1 LEKKPVI
8 VIVRNFGQL
17 GNRLWLAAHLIAAA
31 REYGVTLVNPS
42 FAEYAKYFPST
53 ATDLWCRHPLTD
65 SGESS
70 TSKPPSDALRR
81 ATYKSIYLSGK
92 ALWYSQRL
100 GVPVPM
106 IRLGKEES
114 CDLGSEE
121 FKRRAQTSTAL
132 LVSGWQFRSVTL
144 LEKHSQ
150 AIREHF
156 EIIPEHR
163 SRVTTL
169 LDRVRQQADYV
180 VGVHIRHGDYAKFEN
195 GRYFFTV
202 SQYVAAMHRV
212 QQQLRDRKVAFLV
225 CGNAKLD
232 RHDFGELNVHFGT
245 GHLIEDMYAF
255 AETDLLIGPPSTYT
269 GWASFFG
276 QTPLQI
282 LETAEQRMDVSWV
295 TSKQDRAAA

>member
-1 LEKKPVI
+1 
-8 VIVRNFGQL
+8 
-17 GNRLWLAAHLIAAA
+17 LIAAA

-53 ATDLWCRHPLTD
+53 ATDLWCRYPATD
-65 SGESS
+65 SPELL
-70 TSKPPSDALRR
+70 TSKTPSDRLRR

-92 ALWYSQRL
+92 ALWYSRRL
-100 GVPVPM
+100 GLPIPM

-121 FKRRAQTSTAL
+121 FRRRAQASTAL
-132 LVSGWQFRSVTL
+132 LVSGWQFRSGTL
-144 LEKHSQ
+144 LEKHSH

-156 EIIPEHR
+156 EILPEHR
-163 SRVTTL
+163 SRVATL
-169 LDRVRQQADYV
+169 IQSVRQKADFV
-180 VGVHIRHGDYAKFEN
+180 VGVHIRHGDYANFEN

-202 SQYVAAMHRV
+202 QQYVAAMRRV
-212 QQQLRDRKVAFLV
+212 QQQLGGRKVAFLV

-232 RHDFGELNVHFGT
+232 RRDFGELNVHFGT

-276 QTPLQI
+276 QTPLQY
-282 LETAEQRMDVSWV
+282 LETADQKIDVSAAIC
-295 TSKQDRAAA
+295 KQDRAAA

>member
-1 LEKKPVI
+1 VI

-42 FAEYAKYFPST
+42 FAEYAKYFRST
-53 ATDLWCRHPLTD
+53 ATDLWCRYPLTD
-65 SGESS
+65 SPELS
-70 TSKPPSDALRR
+70 TSKTPSDVLRR

-92 ALWYSQRL
+92 ALWYSRRI
-100 GVPVPM
+100 GVPVSM
-106 IRLGKEES
+106 IRLGNEES

-121 FKRRAQTSTAL
+121 FKRWAQTSTAL
-132 LVSGWQFRSVTL
+132 LVSGWQFRSETL
-144 LEKHSQ
+144 LEKHSR

-156 EIIPEHR
+156 EILPEHR

-169 LDRVRQQADYV
+169 IQSVRQDADYV
-180 VGVHIRHGDYAKFEN
+180 IGVHIRHGDYARFEN
-195 GRYFFTV
+195 GRYFFTIP
-202 SQYVAAMHRV
+202 QYVAAMRRV
-212 QQQLRDRKVAFLV
+212 QQQLGDRKVAFLV

-232 RHDFGELNVHFGT
+232 RRDFGELNVHFST

-276 QTPLQI
+276 QTPLRVM
-282 LETAEQRMDVSWV
+282 ETAEQSFDP
-295 TSKQDRAAA
+295 TSIIASRDRVAA